1 MKRPQPDEY
10 NAFYQTYIDKVGDD
24 VLSELKD
31 QIESLSTF
39 LKSIPQAKINYAY
52 AEGKWTV
59 KEVLGHII
67 DTERIMS
74 YRLLRFA
81 RNDAS
86 PLPGFQENDY
96 VKNSHY
102 ATQDFNLLIEEM
114 LALRKANL
122 YLFNSLIDEELERR
136 GVANNSPLSVRALL
150 FILAGHLK
158 HHVGVLKERYL

>member
-10 NAFYQTYIDKVGDD
+10 SAFYQTYIDKVDDD

-31 QIESLSTF
+31 QIESLTTF
-39 LKSIPQAKINYAY
+39 LKSIPPEKTDYAY

-59 KEVLGHII
+59 KEVLGHMM
-67 DTERIMS
+67 DNERIMT

-86 PLPGFQENDY
+86 PLPGYEEEDY
-96 VKNSHY
+96 IQNSHF
-102 ATQDFNLLIEEM
+102 ATQEFDLLIEEM
-114 LALRKANL
+114 LALRKANM
-122 YLFNSLIDEELERR
+122 YLFNSLTEEELQRK
-136 GVANNSPLSVRALL
+136 GVANKAVLSVRALL